1 MLHQTSKLSFGEW
14 FRCLDYSLDYKAN
27 KFCRLVFNCFVRAHT
42 DILFKSWIEHII
54 PEDIKMTCVIDLF
67 WLSSVSTECSRA
79 LKLLFDSFQCGGI
92 IPNPQHL
99 LKHNSTWGVTTW
111 PETTQTHLTAGQRA
125 KQHSLIREKT
135 KNMLIQ
141 FYLKHMNIN
150 LATCYYTGCCTYR
163 SSSEIKCPVRALNN

>member
-1 MLHQTSKLSFGEW
+1 MLHQTSKGFFLFWRAASIIQAS
-14 FRCLDYSLDYKAN
+14 CLDYSLNYKAN
-27 KFCRLVFNCFVRAHT
+27 KFCRLVFNCFVWAHLVHP

-99 LKHNSTWGVTTW
+99 LKHNSTHHVHLRSDYLTW
-111 PETTQTHLTAGQRA
+111 DNINTPYSWTESETTQAHQ
-125 KQHSLIREKT
+125 KT
-135 KNMLIQ
+135 KNMLI
-141 FYLKHMNIN
+141 FASCSVLSE
-150 LATCYYTGCCTYR
+150 TY
-163 SSSEIKCPVRALNN
+163 EH